1 MPTTADDV
9 HDPITV
15 VLVDDHPLF
24 HAGLRQLLEAD
35 GIEIVGEASSAEVG
49 VGLVE
54 RHAPDVAIVDPA
66 MPGAFRIDAIRRMAA
81 SGRRTH
87 VLALASPAPEDD
99 VVAVVLEG
107 SSCYLLKE
115 APPETILAG
124 VRAAAQGDAMIS
136 PQIAGALVHR
146 LRANGLPEGPE
157 PGAVLSK
164 REKQVLRLVVDGKE
178 NDEIARELFISRHT
192 VKNHISSILL
202 KLRVSNRIQAA
213 VCAVRAAI
221 V

>member
-1 MPTTADDV
+1 MSAANARA
-9 HDPITV
+9 PITV

-35 GIEIVGEASSAEVG
+35 GIEVVGEASSAGDGIDV
-49 VGLVE
+49 VE
-54 RHAPDVAIVDPA
+54 RYAPDVAIVDPA
-66 MPGAFRIDAIRRMAA
+66 LPGAKEIDAIRRIAG
-81 SGRRTH
+81 SGQRTR
-87 VLALASPAPEDD
+87 VLALASPSSEAAVVD
-99 VVAVVLEG
+99 VVLG
-107 SSCYLLKE
+107 GGSCYLLKE
-115 APPETILAG
+115 APAQTILAG
-124 VRAAAQGDAMIS
+124 VRAAAEGEAMIS
-136 PQIAGALVHR
+136 PQIAGALLHR
-146 LRANGLPEGPE
+146 LRASGPPEGP
-157 PGAVLSK
+157 PPDVVLSE
-164 REKQVLRLVVDGKE
+164 REKQVLRLVADGKE